1 MDSSPPPLS
10 LLELE
15 GASRTHG
22 GIFRGRAYGNQLNM
36 GDINTTTDTL
46 IPYPSKIHLYVSS
59 STNPADWSLESMS
72 RQVLRHP
79 VTTSLRVVLK
89 YISDRHSPVRSK

>member
-1 MDSSPPPLS
+1 MDMPLS
-10 LLELE
+10 LSELE

-22 GIFRGRAYGNQLNM
+22 GIFRGRAFGNQLNM
-36 GDINTTTDTL
+36 ADINAAPDTL

-59 STNPADWSLESMS
+59 STNPADWNLALMS

-79 VTTSLRVVLK
+79 VTTSLKVVLQH
-89 YISDRHSPVRSK
+89 IADRHSPVRSK